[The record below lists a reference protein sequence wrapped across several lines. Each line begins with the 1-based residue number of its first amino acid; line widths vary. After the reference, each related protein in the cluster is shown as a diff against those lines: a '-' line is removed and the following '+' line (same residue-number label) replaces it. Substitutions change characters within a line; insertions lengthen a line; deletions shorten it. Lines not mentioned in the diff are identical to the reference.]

1 MFEVQSERQN
11 IPTIHDEKSVRSKHK
26 FRPEEDQHLQRLVKE
41 FGENS
46 WEDIAELMPGR
57 NPRQCKD
64 RWTRYLSPS
73 VNKNKWTVEEEKLLI
88 KLVKDLNFRWVQIAK
103 RFKGRTDNQIKNK
116 WNTLKKY
123 VDIEKKPRVP
133 KSQTKQSKKI
143 QKVQKEIKEEPAIL
157 DVKQESDAPS
167 VHEQN
172 GTTDNIF
179 INLLSSIDN
188 CNFDDFFGN
197 EENSEFNQMFGF

>member
-1 MFEVQSERQN
+1 MIAELTERQE
-11 IPTIHDEKSVRSKHK
+11 IRDEKSVRSKHK
-26 FRPEEDQHLQRLVKE
+26 FRPDEDQRLERLVKE
-41 FGENS
+41 FGDNS

-88 KLVKDLNFRWVQIAK
+88 KLVKDLNFKWVQIAK

-123 VDIEKKPRVP
+123 VDIQKKPRVP
-133 KSQTKQSKKI
+133 KNPKPVKRVQNIEKEDKVQTDALRTKQDS
-143 QKVQKEIKEEPAIL
+143 E
-157 DVKQESDAPS
+157 APS
-167 VHEQN
+167 SSSAQSSPS
-172 GTTDNIF
+172 DNIF
-179 INLLSSIDN
+179 INLMSSIDN

-197 EENSEFNQMFGF
+197 EENAEFNQIFGF